1 MQNQLSEVAAR
12 ASDRAISAVENLI
25 LNLSMRLAMLRN
37 TIAAI
42 TLAAYERPEDL
53 AKLDLPSILES
64 LTALLPDDA
73 VFTEQLAPVADAF
86 MSTLMQA
93 AEAERQH
100 AAVPPE
106 VLKRMVEIASGADV
120 NRQDLEGIQDA
131 MFKAYGQ
138 DVALKTVLGALYAV
152 VYSNGIERE
161 RANSK
166 TKGTVKSSAK
176 APPPTR
182 KRERLTAGAA

>member
-1 MQNQLSEVAAR
+1 MQNQLSETAAR

-73 VFTEQLAPVADAF
+73 VFTAQLAPVADAF

-106 VLKRMVEIASGADV
+106 MLTRIIEIALGADV
-120 NRQDLEGIQDA
+120 TRNELEAIQDTI
-131 MFKAYGQ
+131 FKAYGQ
-138 DVALKTVLGALYAV
+138 EDAPRKVLATLYAAV
-152 VYSNGIERE
+152 HQTELRKD
-161 RANSK
+161 RAKAKDTAKN
-166 TKGTVKSSAK
+166 SAK
-176 APPPTR
+176 PQPPAR
-182 KRERLTAGAA
+182 KRDQLTAGAA

>member
-100 AAVPPE
+100 AAVPPP
-106 VLKRMVEIASGADV
+106 SGHP
-120 NRQDLEGIQDA
+120 
-131 MFKAYGQ
+131 KCSTYGHPNCSTL
-138 DVALKTVLGALYAV
+138 ATL
-152 VYSNGIERE
+152 I
-161 RANSK
+161 
-166 TKGTVKSSAK
+166 
-176 APPPTR
+176 
-182 KRERLTAGAA
+182 

>member
-73 VFTEQLAPVADAF
+73 VFTAQLAPVADAF

-106 VLKRMVEIASGADV
+106 MLTRIIEIALGADV
-120 NRQDLEGIQDA
+120 TRNELEAIQDTI
-131 MFKAYGQ
+131 FKAYGQ
-138 DVALKTVLGALYAV
+138 EDAPRMVLATLYAAV
-152 VYSNGIERE
+152 HQTELRKD
-161 RANSK
+161 RAKAKDTAKN
-166 TKGTVKSSAK
+166 SAK
-176 APPPTR
+176 PQPPAR
-182 KRERLTAGAA
+182 KRDQLTAGAA

>member
-1 MQNQLSEVAAR
+1 MQNQLSETAAR

-25 LNLSMRLAMLRN
+25 LQLSMRLAMLRN
-37 TIAAI
+37 TLAAI
-42 TLAAYERPEDL
+42 TLAAYERPNEM
-53 AKLDLPSILES
+53 AGLDLPSILES

-93 AEAERQH
+93 AEAEHQH

-106 VLKRMVEIASGADV
+106 MLTRIIEIASGADV
-120 NRQDLEGIQDA
+120 NHQDLEGIQDT

-138 DVALKTVLGALYAV
+138 DVALKTVLGALYAA
-152 VYSNGIERE
+152 VYSNGIQRE

-166 TKGTVKSSAK
+166 TKGTAKSSAK

>member
-1 MQNQLSEVAAR
+1 MHNQFNEAASR
-12 ASDRAISAVENLI
+12 ASISAISAVENLI
-25 LNLSMRLAMLRN
+25 LAFSMRLSMLRN

-73 VFTEQLAPVADAF
+73 VFTGQLAPVADAF

-93 AEAERQH
+93 TEAERQH

-106 VLKRMVEIASGADV
+106 MLTRIVEIASGADV
-120 NRQDLEGIQDA
+120 DRQDLEGIQDA

-138 DVALKTVLGALYAV
+138 DVALKTVLGALYAA
-152 VYSNGIERE
+152 VYRNGIQRE
-161 RANSK
+161 QASSK
-166 TKGTVKSSAK
+166 TKDAPKNSAK
-176 APPPTR
+176 PQRPAR